1 MPQLEADA
9 VKHAHAAREHGTQV
23 PQLKR
28 DLAMNRY
35 RQSPW
40 PNHHRR
46 RKDGCHASRLREHAN
61 ASAIF
66 DQSRQDSDA
75 LNPFKVGQRSK
86 PLRVLKPMPQLKA
99 TMMTV

>member
-1 MPQLEADA
+1 MPQLKADA

-28 DLAMNRY
+28 DPAMNRY
-35 RQSPW
+35 RQAW
-40 PNHHRR
+40 PDHHRR

-66 DQSRQDSDA
+66 DQNRPDGDA
-75 LNPFKVGQRSK
+75 LCPFKAGQRSK
-86 PLRVLKPMPQLKA
+86 PLRV
-99 TMMTV
+99 